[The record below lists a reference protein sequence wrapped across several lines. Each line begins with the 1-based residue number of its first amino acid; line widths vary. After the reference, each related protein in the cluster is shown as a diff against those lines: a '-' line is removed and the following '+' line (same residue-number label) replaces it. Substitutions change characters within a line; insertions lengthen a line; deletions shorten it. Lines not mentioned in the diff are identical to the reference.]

1 MTSRELHWEL
11 SGKEVAVRIEES
23 KGAGTFHIGEE
34 AIPFRILHRNTL
46 EVRGRRV
53 RFYVTRDGNSS
64 TVWLNGRRYH
74 LQRVGKSP
82 LDTAPLPTAANE
94 IKALMPGKLLRI
106 EVAVGDMVSE
116 KQTVAI
122 MESMK
127 METALYA
134 PQSGRIA
141 EIRCQPGQV
150 VEMGEIIMVI
160 DEDFRSCI

>member
-74 LQRVGKSP
+74 LQRAGKSP
-82 LDTAPLPTAANE
+82 LADTPLPAAANE

-106 EVAVGDMVSE
+106 EVAVGDTVSE
-116 KQTVAI
+116 KQTVAT

-141 EIRCQPGQV
+141 EIRCRPGQV
-150 VEMGEIIMVI
+150 VEMGEVIMVI
-160 DEDFRSCI
+160 AS